1 MGLELESVGKSGNE
15 TIHSGPFGN
24 LPILIF
30 SHDPD
35 TPLPPQISTL
45 WNQMQEDLKNL
56 STRSQRIV
64 AKGSGHYIQLE
75 RADLLNKE
83 VPIFIQQIRGT
94 AAQPTDYRST
104 RTE

>member
-1 MGLELESVGKSGNE
+1 
-15 TIHSGPFGN
+15 
-24 LPILIF
+24 
-30 SHDPD
+30 
-35 TPLPPQISTL
+35 
-45 WNQMQEDLKNL
+45 MQEDLKNL